1 MQPDSLKTLLVRSLE
16 TFGDKFNVKH
26 VPLITQNGVLVSSL
40 SFVYFETDD
49 WNITANA
56 QTILLTAGHLRQLDP
71 SQVKDIGRTGV
82 FLNAVSNRL
91 AASSNRARFLG
102 MIVGTAI
109 SEIIEEPGKSLKFD
123 LEEMQ
128 SEEACWYLSLTKVQ
142 DRVGLLESIKALQT
156 QQSMTH
162 QKPQK
167 EPRVNSDKRPQPR
180 SGQQQRSKIVA
191 IEEID
196 DSSDASD
203 EDEDLIPYEKP
214 DDDDDDDDEDPTLV
228 QRNKPIA
235 PV

>member
-1 MQPDSLKTLLVRSLE
+1 
-16 TFGDKFNVKH
+16 
-26 VPLITQNGVLVSSL
+26 
-40 SFVYFETDD
+40 
-49 WNITANA
+49 
-56 QTILLTAGHLRQLDP
+56 
-71 SQVKDIGRTGV
+71 
-82 FLNAVSNRL
+82 
-91 AASSNRARFLG
+91 

-123 LEEMQ
+123 LEEMR
-128 SEEACWYLSLTKVQ
+128 SEEARWYLSLTKVQ
-142 DRVGLLESIKALQT
+142 DKVGPRESIKALQA

-167 EPRVNSDKRPQPR
+167 GARVNSDKRPQTHP
-180 SGQQQRSKIVA
+180 GQQQRSKIVA

-214 DDDDDDDDEDPTLV
+214 DDDEDDDDEDPTLV